1 MKSVP
6 LNAFGRVVKK
16 RILVKQLRS
25 GGRVPAVIYGHNRQT
40 EILEVVQR
48 DLELLIHHSHSE
60 NLLIDLSV
68 GGKNRL
74 ALLQEV
80 QHHPLTGKFLHV
92 DFHEVSPDELVTI
105 FVPIEKMGEPEGVK
119 TGGGVLENALFKV
132 RVRGLPKDL
141 PEVLHVDVTHLQLN
155 QTLHLGDIKAPE
167 GTKILGDSHL
177 PVFTVAEPTAAVEVT
192 AAVEGAPAEP
202 EMIREKKPAEGEVA
216 ADDKKDKK
224 SEPKGEEK
232 KPEKKK

>member
-6 LNAFGRVVKK
+6 LIAFSREVKK
-16 RILVKQLRS
+16 RIKVKQLRS
-25 GGRVPAVIYGHNRQT
+25 GGRVPAVIYGHNRTT

-48 DLELLIHHSHSE
+48 DLEVLIHHSHSE
-60 NLLIDLSV
+60 NLLIDLTV
-68 GGKNRL
+68 AGKNRL

-105 FVPIEKMGEPEGVK
+105 HVPIEKTGEPEGVK
-119 TGGGVLENALFKV
+119 TGGGVLENALHKV

-141 PEVLHVDVTHLQLN
+141 PEVLYVDVTHLQLN
-155 QTLHLGDIKAPE
+155 QTLHLGDLKGPE
-167 GTKILGDSHL
+167 GTKILGDVHL

-192 AAVEGAPAEP
+192 PAVEGAAPAEP
-202 EMIREKKPAEGEVA
+202 EMIREKKVVEGEAVPDA
-216 ADDKKDKK
+216 KKDK
-224 SEPKGEEK
+224 KGEEK
-232 KPEKKK
+232 KAEKKK